1 MKKVVLFVFVSVFM
15 SSCFH
20 DNYIIQSPNKKES
33 LFFEYTSSI
42 VPNESKY
49 VKIFYGS
56 NNLKKD
62 EYIKMIINSG
72 GIDVNWGTRPITIIG
87 NPILRNTIPN
97 KFVKIKNEMSNEEIK
112 DFHTKKTMWKSYDFT
127 MIINNGYIDCKKLN

>member
-62 EYIKMIINSG
+62 EYIK
-72 GIDVNWGTRPITIIG
+72 VN
-87 NPILRNTIPN
+87 
-97 KFVKIKNEMSNEEIK
+97 F
-112 DFHTKKTMWKSYDFT
+112 KKT
-127 MIINNGYIDCKKLN
+127 N